1 MGFTFNGVHSKDMK
15 IKARLTSW
23 QASPAPRNAYEIVPG
38 KVGVS
43 DFGCDSSE
51 RYIKISCNIY
61 PQRKLENLIKALDD
75 ISAWLNPMEGLKQL
89 VLDDIPDR
97 YFLSRLNTE
106 IDCERILSSAGSFEL
121 AFICPD
127 PNGYALTDEHFTLSQ
142 TGNHSLTRAIGNI
155 PSYPIYQ
162 LKGVIDSSSSS
173 FIKITTNSDELKLTG
188 KLTAGEILI
197 VDSSLLTAK
206 VVDANGNV
214 LRNGLPVLD
223 ELNFPV
229 LNKGANQ
236 IKIETS
242 SSTFSELKIYS
253 NSCWR

>member
-38 KVGVS
+38 KIGIA

-51 RYIKISCNIY
+51 RYIRISCNIY

-121 AFICPD
+121 TFICPD
-127 PNGYALTDEHFTLSQ
+127 PNGYALTDEFFTLSQ

-173 FIKITTNSDELKLTG
+173 FIKIITNGDELKLTG
-188 KLTAGEILI
+188 NLMAGEILI

-206 VVDANGNV
+206 VVDANGHV
-214 LRNGLPVLD
+214 LRNGLPILD

-229 LNKGANQ
+229 LNKGINQ
-236 IKIETS
+236 VKIETNS
-242 SSTFSELKIYS
+242 ATFSELKIYS